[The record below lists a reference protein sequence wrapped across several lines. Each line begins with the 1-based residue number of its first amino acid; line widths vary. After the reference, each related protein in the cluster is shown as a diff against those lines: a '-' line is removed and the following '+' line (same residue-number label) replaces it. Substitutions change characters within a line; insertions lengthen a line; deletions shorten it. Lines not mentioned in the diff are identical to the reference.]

1 MEKPK
6 NRIVIY
12 RMNSYDKSIRDYIT
26 RKDALS
32 AFYEICDDKG
42 YHYGRPVFDMID
54 GKTEQV
60 GMESGGVGH
69 DYRIVLYI

>member
-12 RMNSYDKSIRDYIT
+12 RMDGNGKTIRDYIT
-26 RKDALS
+26 RKDAIS
-32 AFYEICDDKG
+32 AFYEICDQKG
-42 YHYGRPVFDMID
+42 YAYGRAIYDESN
-54 GKTEQV
+54 GKKSQV
-60 GMESGGVGH
+60 GMESGGIGH